1 MHRMKILGRLALLA
15 LAIFCVFGVVQAQ
28 TLSNTASV
36 NLSMTI
42 SESVSITAT
51 PSNITFTYSPSG
63 GGTATASGPIT
74 VVTTATLAPGHTYL
88 AVYGWVGSTTA
99 ALAGPSNIPSSEVF
113 ANTTGNGTAP
123 GATGAGTVPCTG
135 NTLTVGL
142 SGAQCGSIGGAADF
156 LDEDATGTISAG
168 GQFTIT
174 DNVTLSLANL
184 GTLTPGSYTGVINFQ
199 ASYL

>member
-1 MHRMKILGRLALLA
+1 MKSMRMFGRIAAVA
-15 LAIFCVFGVVQAQ
+15 LAIFCLFGVVQAQ

-42 SESVSITAT
+42 SESVSISAT
-51 PSNITFTYSPSG
+51 PSNITFTYSPSS

-74 VVTTATLAPGHTYL
+74 VVTTASLAAGHTYL

-99 ALAGPSNIPSSEVF
+99 ALAGPSNIPSSKVF

-123 GATGAGTVPCTG
+123 GATGAGAVPCTG
-135 NTLTVGL
+135 NTVSVGL
-142 SGAQCGSIGGAADF
+142 TGAQCGSIGGAADF
-156 LDEDATGTISAG
+156 LDEDATGTITAG

-184 GTLTPGSYTGVINFQ
+184 GALSPGTYTGTINFQ